1 MPDNPSVAY
10 AMTPAQEMG
19 NAFSMVLPT
28 AILAFNAWTSPNRLV
43 VVLLVGSSMHLPI
56 SFTYH
61 MCAAFNRYTDRL
73 DNDMRRL
80 DQSMQHVV
88 GTIFSFALSGSV
100 NYMLLNLLLNLRGL
114 FLLWSKETSNDGK
127 RWVPVLFCVL
137 MYTAPMLWRGD
148 FRNYIVAVASMAVGG
163 VSFVPELN
171 KRIFLGWGHTIFHV
185 VLMVYAQALAN
196 SAKDIQ

>member
-1 MPDNPSVAY
+1 MNTPDYV
-10 AMTPAQEMG
+10 MHPAQEVG
-19 NAFSMVLPT
+19 NAISMMLPT
-28 AILAFNAWTSPNRLV
+28 AILAFNAWTEPNRLV
-43 VVLLVGSSMHLPI
+43 MVLLVGSSMHLPI

-61 MCAAFNRYTDRL
+61 LGAAFNRYPDRL

-88 GTIFSFALSGSV
+88 GTIFSFALSGSFT
-100 NYMLLNLLLNLRGL
+100 YMVLNLALNLRGL
-114 FLLWSKETSNDGK
+114 YLLWNKDTSNDGK

-148 FRNYIVAVASMAVGG
+148 YQNYGMAVASMAVGG
-163 VSFVPELN
+163 VSFVN
-171 KRIFLGWGHTIFHV
+171 KTIFFGWGHTAFHV

-196 SAKDIQ
+196 SARKINPTG